1 MKLNFFLEICLDTS
15 TAREVICWIL
25 NTETWIHPVW
35 DFIMYKVVPTYG
47 VSLSASVYLSE
58 KPSLELCKSLIML
71 RDYNISGRISVV
83 DIPVL
88 MHMLQFWRVRLRL
101 MTVQ

>member
-1 MKLNFFLEICLDTS
+1 
-15 TAREVICWIL
+15 
-25 NTETWIHPVW
+25 
-35 DFIMYKVVPTYG
+35 
-47 VSLSASVYLSE
+47 VYLSE

-88 MHMLQFWRVRLRL
+88 MHMLQFWRVSLVTL
-101 MTVQ
+101 LVH